1 MHIWGGEGQGGRHA
15 THLLARQTQ
24 EQFEVVQYQ
33 LQIEFILGYSFLWT
47 INQCFRIARSEIHF
61 LLHV

>member
-33 LQIEFILGYSFLWT
+33 LQIELILGNFFLRT
-47 INQCFRIARSEIHF
+47 INQCF
-61 LLHV
+61 